1 LNLLSLY
8 DTWLSIILGL
18 LLISRKYHK
27 LCKKYSRIVYIF
39 LFDINSYKEKH
50 SLWTAFMSKKGR
62 VFYIYNL
69 RPFLG
74 FAEIL
79 CYLLQQKRPWIYHQ
93 NMIFFISPASIIK
106 MTKSQTIG
114 WQINFSNNN
123 YYWKTLFNEYI
134 FLGRCHLS
142 WKSH

>member
-1 LNLLSLY
+1 MF
-8 DTWLSIILGL
+8 TF
-18 LLISRKYHK
+18 
-27 LCKKYSRIVYIF
+27 F
-39 LFDINSYKEKH
+39 LFDINSYTEKH

-106 MTKSQTIG
+106 MTKRQTIG

-123 YYWKTLFNEYI
+123 YYWKTLFWVYFPWQMSFKLEKSLSGKNRDHIMFLFLSINSSKEEYQW
-134 FLGRCHLS
+134 H
-142 WKSH
+142 